1 VNNDGEM
8 MIVVVISSAIS
19 HLILTEKL
27 DKTRADK
34 RCDKLS
40 QFFVDKLKNLQYNAP
55 TLKEGLSEKIVRG
68 GKAAKVFGNNNKNT
82 AIN

>member
-1 VNNDGEM
+1 VNQIFNKP
-8 MIVVVISSAIS
+8 SAS
-19 HLILTEKL
+19 GG
-27 DKTRADK
+27 
-34 RCDKLS
+34 CDKLS

-55 TLKEGLSEKIVRG
+55 TLKEGLSERIVRG